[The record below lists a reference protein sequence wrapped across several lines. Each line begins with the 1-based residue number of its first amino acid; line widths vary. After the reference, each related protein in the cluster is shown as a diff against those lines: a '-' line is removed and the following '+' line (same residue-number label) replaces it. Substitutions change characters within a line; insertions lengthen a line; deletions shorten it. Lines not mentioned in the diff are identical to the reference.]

1 MPPGAGKWSTKR
13 TTISKLILPTE
24 VPPHLN
30 TGPSVVNIGNVEDL
44 CIYYSNEAGLIS
56 ELAGNSCGFDS
67 GTPIGGIALHW
78 SSIAAV
84 NVNSTTNN
92 ISVFFVDQLT
102 ETLFGMMQFT
112 DSAWTSR
119 TSPPH

>member
-1 MPPGAGKWSTKR
+1 LGQEEDDTAAIASSHQCLQGLASGSTKR
-13 TTISKLILPTE
+13 ATISNLILPTE

-56 ELAGNSCGFDS
+56 ELAGNSSGFDS
-67 GTPIGGIALHW
+67 GTPIGGIALHG

-84 NVNSTTNN
+84 NVSSTTNN
-92 ISVFFVDQLT
+92 INVFFVDQLT
-102 ETLFGMMQFT
+102 
-112 DSAWTSR
+112 
-119 TSPPH
+119 

>member
-67 GTPIGGIALHW
+67 GTPIGGIALHG

-84 NVNSTTNN
+84 NVSSTTNN
-92 ISVFFVDQLT
+92 INVFFVDQLT
-102 ETLFGMMQFT
+102 
-112 DSAWTSR
+112 
-119 TSPPH
+119 